1 MGKLTTKEAV
11 VFISVESKRDSPWG
25 GLCCLFLGMDH
36 DGPSRAEETVRAQGD
51 RGQLVQR
58 AGGSVRVQNTGNQ
71 NGSEPGWPK
80 DAE

>member
-1 MGKLTTKEAV
+1 
-11 VFISVESKRDSPWG
+11 
-25 GLCCLFLGMDH
+25 MDQ